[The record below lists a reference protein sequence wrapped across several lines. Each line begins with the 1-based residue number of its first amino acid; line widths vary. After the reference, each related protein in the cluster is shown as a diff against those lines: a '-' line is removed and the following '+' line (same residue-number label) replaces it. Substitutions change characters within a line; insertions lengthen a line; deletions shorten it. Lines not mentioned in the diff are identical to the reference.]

1 MNNNWSYLPY
11 KMLIR
16 SFVGAICEGHCGF
29 KTNYLI
35 MSFTLSVTDYPST
48 ISTSGLIAVLSAA
61 SCYRL
66 FIHNLCIWSHP
77 CSLGC
82 FLLQIIHPQ
91 STVTGYY
98 QLSIHNLYNWSHP
111 SSVGCFLL
119 QIIHPQSLHLVSSQ
133 FSRLLPV
140 TDYPSTISTYRLIPV
155 LLAASC
161 YRLSIHNLNVIKS
174 SHPSSLSCF
183 LLPIIHP

>member
-16 SFVGAICEGHCGF
+16 SFVGVICEGHCGF

-66 FIHNLCIWSHP
+66 FIHNLYIWSHP
-77 CSLGC
+77 S
-82 FLLQIIHPQ
+82 FL
-91 STVTGYY
+91 
-98 QLSIHNLYNWSHP
+98 
-111 SSVGCFLL
+111 GCFLL
-119 QIIHPQSLHLVSSQ
+119 QIIHPQSLHTVSSL
-133 FSRLLPV
+133 FCWLLPV
-140 TDYPSTISTYRLIPV
+140 TDYPSTISTSSCHLIQV
-155 LLAASC
+155 LSAASC
-161 YRLSIHNLNVIKS
+161 YLLSIHNLYKIIS
-174 SHPSSLSCF
+174 SQPSSLGCF
-183 LLPIIHP
+183 LLPTIHPLSLQNHIL